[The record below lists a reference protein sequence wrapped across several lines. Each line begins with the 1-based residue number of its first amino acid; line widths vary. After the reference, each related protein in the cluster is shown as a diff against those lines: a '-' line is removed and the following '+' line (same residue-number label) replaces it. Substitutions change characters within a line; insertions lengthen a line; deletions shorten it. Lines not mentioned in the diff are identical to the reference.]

1 MIPWARSSL
10 LSGLLVITAWMLVVE
25 AIRRFTAIDLP
36 TVVVA
41 PNLALGYLLY
51 GVGARDPIVDT
62 GSHFPLPHP
71 VLLSILLLVS
81 LIVFVR
87 LRHRDAG
94 RV

>member
-1 MIPWARSSL
+1 
-10 LSGLLVITAWMLVVE
+10 MLVVE

-51 GVGARDPIVDT
+51 CVGARDPIVDT
-62 GSHFPLPHP
+62 GSYFPLLHP